1 MEQVYQLTIQ
11 TPTKIITMQTTD
23 PEDVVKLMQL
33 SGQSVVS
40 HEIVA
45 IDSPE
50 EMDSEYD
57 EDEGE
62 EHEVEE
68 EYQNTPA
75 NTKERQP
82 RVHGDITDF
91 GAPGTGRGQKGSAA
105 NKPYGS
111 GDNPLTFE
119 GLKESYGKF
128 KSK

>member
-11 TPTKIITMQTTD
+11 TPTKLITMQTTD

-33 SGQSVVS
+33 SGQPVVS
-40 HEIVA
+40 HEIIA
-45 IDSPE
+45 IDTPE
-50 EMDSEYD
+50 EMDSEYESCD
-57 EDEGE
+57 DCAE
-62 EHEVEE
+62 EVEE

-91 GAPGTGRGQKGSAA
+91 GAPGQGKSKHGYRGTVA
-105 NKPYGS
+105 S

>member
-45 IDSPE
+45 IDEPE
-50 EMDSEYD
+50 EMDSEYS
-57 EDEGE
+57 EEGE
-62 EHEVEE
+62 QEVEE

-91 GAPGTGRGQKGSAA
+91 GAPGQGKSKHGYRGTAA
-105 NKPYGS
+105 S

>member
-45 IDSPE
+45 IDAPE
-50 EMDSEYD
+50 EMESDYC
-57 EDEGE
+57 E
-62 EHEVEE
+62 EQEVEE

-91 GAPGTGRGQKGSAA
+91 GAPGQGKSKHGYRGTVA
-105 NKPYGS
+105 S

-128 KSK
+128 KNK